1 MPWMI
6 GYVIK
11 LITALENTPS
21 NQLFQ
26 QRSNKSLSQ
35 RHSKRDLNNDK
46 NVIKERIIKII
57 SKLTINRYHHE
68 VLGWRCSNPA
78 GQPQLSSTVPTQV
91 NKVSS
96 GTCGSKLPQGQFPG
110 NGCNEK
116 DRECLFALRVNR
128 VGTSVACRDKRVPT
142 CYWRGCLQEWCGCCP
157 CLPRAWCGHRRTSRQ
172 ASLSGL
178 AEWCPRGPETPDRGG
193 CSDRLTVGS
202 SQGPDNPPGHLEGQ
216 KQSQG
221 HSTAWHQATWRGW
234 AANTFVTI
242 KPSHGPE
249 TGRFRT
255 ASLV

>member
-1 MPWMI
+1 MRFWAEGVPILQGSHSSPLLSLPKWTKCLQGPAPISCLKGSFQEM
-6 GYVIK
+6 GATK
-11 LITALENTPS
+11 KTEN
-21 NQLFQ
+21 
-26 QRSNKSLSQ
+26 
-35 RHSKRDLNNDK
+35 
-46 NVIKERIIKII
+46 V
-57 SKLTINRYHHE
+57 
-68 VLGWRCSNPA
+68 
-78 GQPQLSSTVPTQV
+78 
-91 NKVSS
+91 
-96 GTCGSKLPQGQFPG
+96 
-110 NGCNEK
+110 
-116 DRECLFALRVNR
+116 CLFALIVNR

-178 AEWCPRGPETPDRGG
+178 AEWCPRGPGTPDRGG

>member
-46 NVIKERIIKII
+46 NVIKERIIKK
-57 SKLTINRYHHE
+57 SSQN
-68 VLGWRCSNPA
+68 S
-78 GQPQLSSTVPTQV
+78 QPTGITMRFWAEGVPILQGSHSSPLLSLPEWT
-91 NKVSS
+91 VSS
-96 GTCGSKLPQGQFPG
+96 ATCGNKLPQGQLPG
-110 NGCNEK
+110 NGSNEK
-116 DRECLFALRVNR
+116 DRECHFSRIEKR
-128 VGTSVACRDKRVPT
+128 VGTSVACKDNRVPT

-157 CLPRAWCGHRRTSRQ
+157 CLPGAWCGHRRTSLQ

-178 AEWCPRGPETPDRGG
+178 AEWCPRGPGTPDRGG

-221 HSTAWHQATWRGW
+221 HSTAWHQATWRCW

-255 ASLV
+255 ASLG